1 MAQKLTASMPI
12 DMDLEFNYTLEFAAL
27 DPATGDP
34 VDGVVVSDA
43 YLLVDQVS
51 DGSAD
56 DLVSGPF
63 MLVPGPAA

>member
-43 YLLVDQVS
+43 YLLVNQI
-51 DGSAD
+51 SAAGAAA
-56 DLVSGPF
+56 LQSGPF